1 MAQRLVFVNRR
12 RGTDRRFE
20 DDPRQN
26 KGSGRSIRRKAVERR
41 DLSRSLTDDYYVY
54 MKQAF
59 EKQASANS
67 DSSE

>member
-1 MAQRLVFVNRR
+1 MSQRLVFVNRR

-26 KGSGRSIRRKAVERR
+26 KHSGRSVRRKSVERR

-59 EKQASANS
+59 EKQARSDT